1 MNHATHMLFVS
12 TMDRVNTLERQVRD
26 DYYRYLLEQG
36 DDSDTYDAYM
46 ARYARFARFGQAA
59 TLASIDS
66 LRRLSGT
73 PMPNSLVDFYLKEGS
88 FDGGGYLSDLVI
100 HAAPELVA
108 KAQSGATGWNCIRS
122 IGLVDMIILSW
133 GGHRMEFDPA
143 SGEGLTE
150 AEVLVL
156 NQNYSVIGWHTSGD
170 GEAFDYLYF
179 DTQGRFGITGFH
191 QDDFESFYA
200 QDLLPMTR
208 KSPACLS
215 LDEALAAMLRSAEAA
230 TQQDD
235 EDSD

>member
-12 TMDRVNTLERQVRD
+12 TMDRVNKLERQVRD
-26 DYYRYLLEQG
+26 DHYRYLLEQG

-46 ARYARFARFGQAA
+46 AKYARFARFGQAA

-66 LRRLSGT
+66 LRRFSG
-73 PMPNSLVDFYLKEGS
+73 PPLPDSLVDFYLTEGS

-108 KAQSGATGWNCIRS
+108 KAQGIGNGWDRIRS

-133 GGHRMEFDPA
+133 GGSRSEFDPA

-150 AEVLVL
+150 AEVVEL
-156 NQNYSVIGWHTSGD
+156 NRNYSVIGWHASD
-170 GEAFDYLYF
+170 YGEAFVYLYF

-191 QDDFESFYA
+191 QDDFEYFYA

-208 KSPACLS
+208 NSPACLS
-215 LDEALAAMLRSAEAA
+215 LDEALVAMLKSADE
-230 TQQDD
+230 THQQDN